1 MFIILILNIAK
12 FGDEIKDKCKLK
24 KNMPNSER

>member
-24 KNMPNSER
+24 KIYAKF